1 MDRLLGPDATG
12 YLTPPALESHES
24 LCREGAMGVFDAM
37 ATMGRRSEILRVR
50 ALLLD
55 ELDEAHV
62 RCACVP
68 AVVARMQ
75 VLTRGARR
83 VACFVCQGAVLF
95 SAGGSGGGAGL
106 ERERANK

>member
-12 YLTPPALESHES
+12 YLSPPALEAHEG
-24 LCREGAMGVFDAM
+24 LCREGGMGVFDAM

-62 RCACVP
+62 RYI
-68 AVVARMQ
+68 AVNTDRNPFRWSEYWVIPMVIAFASY
-75 VLTRGARR
+75 VLQM
-83 VACFVCQGAVLF
+83 V
-95 SAGGSGGGAGL
+95 AGL
-106 ERERANK
+106 GCSR